1 MTKTKKISL
10 KRYFDCSSPSSM
22 YKALNETKKLKR
34 NKVQGNTIKNKL
46 VNLVEAIKRSPTSDT
61 TKIKNRNNML
71 EMFGLILYFNQQ
83 NQARK
88 GLKN

>member
-1 MTKTKKISL
+1 
-10 KRYFDCSSPSSM
+10 M

-34 NKVQGNTIKNKL
+34 NKVQVNTTKNKL
-46 VNLVEAIKRSPTSDT
+46 VNLLEAIKRSPTSDT
-61 TKIKNRNNML
+61 KKKIKNRNNML
-71 EMFGLILYFNQQ
+71 EMFELVLYFNQQ

>member
-1 MTKTKKISL
+1 
-10 KRYFDCSSPSSM
+10 M

-34 NKVQGNTIKNKL
+34 NKVQVNTTKNKL
-46 VNLVEAIKRSPTSDT
+46 VNLLEAIKRSPTSDT
-61 TKIKNRNNML
+61 KKKKIKNRNNML
-71 EMFGLILYFNQQ
+71 EMFELVVYFNQQ

>member
-1 MTKTKKISL
+1 
-10 KRYFDCSSPSSM
+10 M

-34 NKVQGNTIKNKL
+34 NKVQVNTTKNKL
-46 VNLVEAIKRSPTSDT
+46 VNLLEAIKRSPTSDT
-61 TKIKNRNNML
+61 KKKKKIKNRNNML
-71 EMFGLILYFNQQ
+71 EMFELVVYFNQQ